1 MAILLAPLVLGR
13 PKRGKLLSSIF
24 LALMAGGCLLQVAC
38 TNASMSSNGNV
49 RSAAGGTPAGTY
61 TIQVI
66 GTAGSTQHSTTLTL
80 TVQ

>member
-13 PKRGKLLSSIF
+13 PKREKLVSSIL
-24 LALMAGGCLLQVAC
+24 LALLAGGCLLQLAC
-38 TNASMSSNGNV
+38 TSASMSPNV
-49 RSAAGGTPAGTY
+49 PSAAGGTPAGRY

-66 GTAGSTQHSTTLTL
+66 GTAGSTQHSTTVTL